1 MSGEAVK
8 RALPRTG
15 YPRRRAVTACEVCR
29 ERKKK
34 WSVYS
39 ECLVNFW
46 GSHLLKTDSDN
57 IRPSCS
63 FCQNTGARCKYRG
76 RDESSFDP
84 SCLAILNRLSA
95 LETLMRQHNCARLS
109 AKSPTHSQPRLDG
122 ETPSSVNES
131 FFGEPLPL
139 LSSPSAN
146 LWELHTGAD
155 SKVRLDTVL
164 QWPIF
169 EEPLSS
175 LRRHPFLTFK
185 KEQDYTYLEDMFSVP
200 SIEPSPVP
208 YIHMGKFELERLVD
222 RFFILVHVKNPILDR
237 DVVKQY
243 CCEYLK
249 QGPEFDLQSCLILL
263 ICALASVAPDFLP
276 SGALGPAHRQSRS
289 QSTGED
295 LTMGRTYFMAAEQR
309 LGMAMTQHNSLAVQ
323 CLCLAGIYHMY
334 RVNPMAGRTMFHSA
348 GYVMQVLASTGSNN
362 PDESSRMGSSLYW
375 ACFKSER
382 ELFAEIPIAIPAIG
396 RPSQIDSFPLP
407 PRERFMTWG
416 GSNDSWAQ
424 AEQDSWY
431 FFLSEIAMRRIMDK
445 VAEHVGNFFAKID
458 SCDPVSMQ
466 TVLAEYAPVALEL
479 ERQAIA
485 WREHLPPSIRFPDPP
500 TPAGT
505 EWILYTRQP
514 FFRTVELIYRPFLFA
529 CVHGL
534 DSEPLTCEFANKG
547 LRYAQ
552 QYLQSCHPT
561 HPHHGRALQMR
572 NELKMVA
579 TLFSASRTGL
589 QMPSGWYEDVRAVV
603 RTLRYWEPAVSFLR
617 SYIDVILALD
627 DYFSGGDSKCTGSLA
642 QDLQHGL

>member
-1 MSGEAVK
+1 
-8 RALPRTG
+8 
-15 YPRRRAVTACEVCR
+15 
-29 ERKKK
+29 
-34 WSVYS
+34 
-39 ECLVNFW
+39 
-46 GSHLLKTDSDN
+46 
-57 IRPSCS
+57 
-63 FCQNTGARCKYRG
+63 
-76 RDESSFDP
+76 
-84 SCLAILNRLSA
+84 
-95 LETLMRQHNCARLS
+95 
-109 AKSPTHSQPRLDG
+109 
-122 ETPSSVNES
+122 
-131 FFGEPLPL
+131 
-139 LSSPSAN
+139 
-146 LWELHTGAD
+146 
-155 SKVRLDTVL
+155 
-164 QWPIF
+164 
-169 EEPLSS
+169 
-175 LRRHPFLTFK
+175 
-185 KEQDYTYLEDMFSVP
+185 MFSVP

-547 LRYAQ
+547 LR
-552 QYLQSCHPT
+552 
-561 HPHHGRALQMR
+561 
-572 NELKMVA
+572 
-579 TLFSASRTGL
+579 TGL

-627 DYFSGGDSKCTGSLA
+627 DYFSGGDLKCTGSLA